1 MHLGLQCSSHIYL
14 IAAEN
19 LCHIPWIKFE
29 NENRGLQME
38 LYGLNSITYNWLY
51 FQLKQ
56 HCNYVPYLMIVEN
69 QKGQQKAKDTNH
81 PYDMDFALGK
91 LLSLLQWNQYCSL
104 ISRQLPI
111 NFRNKRNESDSFY
124 IPYITSIQF
133 LTTL

>member
-1 MHLGLQCSSHIYL
+1 
-14 IAAEN
+14 
-19 LCHIPWIKFE
+19 
-29 NENRGLQME
+29 ME

-91 LLSLLQWNQYCSL
+91 LLSLLQWNQYSSL

-111 NFRNKRNESDSFY
+111 NFRNKGNESDSFY
-124 IPYITSIQF
+124 IPYITSIKF

>member
-1 MHLGLQCSSHIYL
+1 
-14 IAAEN
+14 
-19 LCHIPWIKFE
+19 
-29 NENRGLQME
+29 ME

-91 LLSLLQWNQYCSL
+91 L
-104 ISRQLPI
+104 
-111 NFRNKRNESDSFY
+111 
-124 IPYITSIQF
+124 
-133 LTTL
+133 